1 MQYAL
6 LNAKRLTCHAWSSRT
21 CQKHFSRSVAVFA
34 MGGPKR
40 YKLSE
45 KAVLTLQLGDL
56 TRWEGDAI
64 VNAGECSPKHMSSQ
78 ALTLLGH
85 QC

>member
-6 LNAKRLTCHAWSSRT
+6 LSQRFTCHAWSSRT
-21 CQKHFSRSVAVFA
+21 CQKNVRGVAVFA

-40 YKLSE
+40 YKLSD

-64 VNAGECSPKHMSSQ
+64 VNAGECPPKHTFSR
-78 ALTLLGH
+78 ALTLMGQH
-85 QC
+85 C